1 MGAPHDD
8 AARPPGA
15 HEPAGDRVPDDTTFR
30 SAAAPGLDEDDLFIA
45 LMVGASVSALWG
57 DGRSWPAADHHD
69 EGWDEE
75 RERRRRHE
83 RLMRSWD
90 VISPEIHPE

>member
-1 MGAPHDD
+1 VCAAPADD
-8 AARPPGA
+8 ARRPGPD
-15 HEPAGDRVPDDTTFR
+15 GDRLPDDTAFR

-45 LMVGASVSALWG
+45 LMVGSAVSALWG
-57 DGRSWPAADHHD
+57 QGRSWPDPDPD
-69 EGWDEE
+69 EGWDPE